1 MTEPNRQL
9 DLFTDGLS
17 GFKDCAAELSIHEQ
31 KTIQEAFKILERSL
45 RKPGIALTSPELVA
59 NYMKLNIAVRPHEV
73 FVVLFL
79 DSQHRLI
86 ESQEMFRGTIN
97 QASVYP
103 REIVKEALR
112 LNAAACILAHNHPSG
127 IAEPSVADKEITK
140 KIKQALELI
149 EVTVL
154 DHFVIGGTSHMSFA
168 ERGLMP

>member
-1 MTEPNRQL
+1 MTEQSRQT
-9 DLFTDGLS
+9 DLFR
-17 GFKDCAAELSIHEQ
+17 DCIAEISAHEQ
-31 KTIQEAFKILERSL
+31 QTIQEAFKILERSL
-45 RKPGIALTSPELVA
+45 RSPGVSMTNPEQVA
-59 NYMKLNIAVRPHEV
+59 NYMKLNIAVKPHEV
-73 FVVLFL
+73 FMVMFL
-79 DSQHRLI
+79 DSQHRLV
-86 ESQEMFRGTIN
+86 ETQEMFRGTIN

-127 IAEPSVADKEITK
+127 IAEPSVTDKEITK

-154 DHFVIGGTSHMSFA
+154 DHFVIGGTTHTSFV